1 MGKSLILSLQNGK
14 LAAAVQD
21 GAAVRGEALFP
32 LEEDH
37 SAEIAAMA
45 AGAKFALCPGGV
57 LRPLSAGVYALD
69 AAALADARE
78 NRFGPAPANRVM
90 ERCAETAERMGI
102 PAYFTEAMS
111 VDELLPLNR
120 IRSHAEVHK
129 YSRGFRSE
137 HFAAMEAALGDIRP
151 EDGNYIVA
159 WIDDLTSVG
168 AYQRG
173 RCLDINDCIGAE
185 GPMGFTSSG
194 DVPCAQLAKYFAAG
208 PMSYEELQEQL
219 LCRSGLLQYLGTAEP
234 EAVDERC
241 AGEPESAAVADAMVY
256 QIAKWIGSSALA
268 LHGEVDGII
277 IAGKGGRCRYLMDGI
292 RRKAERIAPI
302 IAVNDI
308 HMDRWL
314 GRQAMRL
321 GSFAS
326 PVKTYGREDAE

>member
-1 MGKSLILSLQNGK
+1 
-14 LAAAVQD
+14 
-21 GAAVRGEALFP
+21 
-32 LEEDH
+32 
-37 SAEIAAMA
+37 
-45 AGAKFALCPGGV
+45 
-57 LRPLSAGVYALD
+57 
-69 AAALADARE
+69 
-78 NRFGPAPANRVM
+78 
-90 ERCAETAERMGI
+90 
-102 PAYFTEAMS
+102 
-111 VDELLPLNR
+111 
-120 IRSHAEVHK
+120 
-129 YSRGFRSE
+129 
-137 HFAAMEAALGDIRP
+137 
-151 EDGNYIVA
+151 
-159 WIDDLTSVG
+159 
-168 AYQRG
+168 
-173 RCLDINDCIGAE
+173 
-185 GPMGFTSSG
+185 MGFTSSG

-241 AGEPESAAVADAMVY
+241 TGEPESAAVADAMVY

-277 IAGKGGRCRYLMDGI
+277 IAGKAVRCRYLMDGI

>member
-21 GAAVRGEALFP
+21 GADVRGEALFP

-277 IAGKGGRCRYLMDGI
+277 IAGKAVRCRYLMDGI

>member
-1 MGKSLILSLQNGK
+1 
-14 LAAAVQD
+14 
-21 GAAVRGEALFP
+21 
-32 LEEDH
+32 
-37 SAEIAAMA
+37 
-45 AGAKFALCPGGV
+45 
-57 LRPLSAGVYALD
+57 
-69 AAALADARE
+69 
-78 NRFGPAPANRVM
+78 
-90 ERCAETAERMGI
+90 MGI

-241 AGEPESAAVADAMVY
+241 TGEPESAAVADAMVY

-277 IAGKGGRCRYLMDGI
+277 IAGKAIRCRYLMDGI

>member
-14 LAAAVQD
+14 LAAAVRD
-21 GAAVRGEALFP
+21 GADVRGEALFP

-219 LCRSGLLQYLGTAEP
+219 LRIQREMPRTIVLVTHQLDEALLLGERIIVMHPDSTVREFDLMQTGYPRDLESAQMRELKAQITAE
-234 EAVDERC
+234 
-241 AGEPESAAVADAMVY
+241 
-256 QIAKWIGSSALA
+256 
-268 LHGEVDGII
+268 
-277 IAGKGGRCRYLMDGI
+277 CR
-292 RRKAERIAPI
+292 KQTAE
-302 IAVNDI
+302 
-308 HMDRWL
+308 
-314 GRQAMRL
+314 
-321 GSFAS
+321 
-326 PVKTYGREDAE
+326 E

>member
-208 PMSYEELQEQL
+208 PMSY
-219 LCRSGLLQYLGTAEP
+219 
-234 EAVDERC
+234 
-241 AGEPESAAVADAMVY
+241 
-256 QIAKWIGSSALA
+256 
-268 LHGEVDGII
+268 
-277 IAGKGGRCRYLMDGI
+277 
-292 RRKAERIAPI
+292 
-302 IAVNDI
+302 
-308 HMDRWL
+308 
-314 GRQAMRL
+314 
-321 GSFAS
+321 
-326 PVKTYGREDAE
+326 